1 MGLDLRVL
9 TDEFKQALGS
19 IEENLTPAVSAGR
32 VIACADGVVTVQG
45 LPAVRCG
52 ELILLGEHAHA
63 LVMNLEE
70 DCVGAI
76 LLSDADEV
84 SQGDI
89 ARCTGKII
97 GVPCGDT
104 LLGRVIDPLG
114 NPLDGKGALHA
125 DTERPIEF
133 PAPDVFG
140 RKKVSRP
147 LFTGITAIDSM
158 IPIGRGQRELIIGD
172 RQTGKTTVAVD
183 AILSQKGKGVACVYV
198 AIGQKLSTVRQ
209 IIDTLAAHGAL
220 SYTTVVCST
229 AGQSAPM
236 QYIAPYTGTAV
247 AEHFCYTGR
256 DALIVY
262 DDLSKHAVAYR
273 AISLLLGRPS
283 GREAYPGDIFYIHS
297 RLLERA
303 AQLSDALGGGSL
315 TALPIVETL
324 GGDISAYVPTNI
336 ISITD
341 GQIYLESEL
350 FHSGVRPAVN
360 VGLSGS
366 RVGGSA
372 QYPAIRA
379 VSGKIRLELAHYREI
394 AQFSQFGADL
404 EAGAKATLLRG
415 ERLTE
420 MLKQNEHSPRSVC
433 KMATELMLMSE
444 NKLGSVAPA
453 DVRAVLDAF
462 CDRFEDTNAAL
473 VDAIEQSG
481 QMTDAQKAQI
491 LSAFDSYGVT
501 Q

>member
-1 MGLDLRVL
+1 
-9 TDEFKQALGS
+9 
-19 IEENLTPAVSAGR
+19 
-32 VIACADGVVTVQG
+32 
-45 LPAVRCG
+45 
-52 ELILLGEHAHA
+52 
-63 LVMNLEE
+63 
-70 DCVGAI
+70 
-76 LLSDADEV
+76 
-84 SQGDI
+84 
-89 ARCTGKII
+89 
-97 GVPCGDT
+97 
-104 LLGRVIDPLG
+104 
-114 NPLDGKGALHA
+114 
-125 DTERPIEF
+125 
-133 PAPDVFG
+133 
-140 RKKVSRP
+140 
-147 LFTGITAIDSM
+147 M

-360 VGLSGS
+360 VGLSVS

-379 VSGKIRLELAHYREI
+379 VSGKISLELAHYREI

-420 MLKQNEHSPRSVC
+420 LLKQNEHSPRSVC

>member
-1 MGLDLRVL
+1 MNHSDEILSILREEIEQYDNRTRCDETGTVIEVGDGIATVYGLNRAVYGELVQFDTGVHGIVLDLKRDSVGVVL
-9 TDEFKQALGS
+9 LGSEDGLHEGSAVSRTGRAADVPVGDAMIGRTVNALGEPIDGLGP
-19 IEENLTPAVSAGR
+19 IET
-32 VIACADGVVTVQG
+32 
-45 LPAVRCG
+45 
-52 ELILLGEHAHA
+52 
-63 LVMNLEE
+63 
-70 DCVGAI
+70 
-76 LLSDADEV
+76 
-84 SQGDI
+84 
-89 ARCTGKII
+89 
-97 GVPCGDT
+97 
-104 LLGRVIDPLG
+104 
-114 NPLDGKGALHA
+114 
-125 DTERPIEF
+125 TERRPIERE
-133 PAPDVFG
+133 ASGV
-140 RKKVSRP
+140 VSREP
-147 LFTGITAIDSM
+147 VNQPMQTGILAIDSM
-158 IPIGRGQRELIIGD
+158 VPIGRGQRELIIGD

-360 VGLSGS
+360 VGLSVS

-420 MLKQNEHSPRSVC
+420 LLKQNEHSPRSVC

>member
-1 MGLDLRVL
+1 M
-9 TDEFKQALGS
+9 
-19 IEENLTPAVSAGR
+19 
-32 VIACADGVVTVQG
+32 
-45 LPAVRCG
+45 
-52 ELILLGEHAHA
+52 
-63 LVMNLEE
+63 
-70 DCVGAI
+70 
-76 LLSDADEV
+76 
-84 SQGDI
+84 
-89 ARCTGKII
+89 
-97 GVPCGDT
+97 
-104 LLGRVIDPLG
+104 
-114 NPLDGKGALHA
+114 
-125 DTERPIEF
+125 
-133 PAPDVFG
+133 
-140 RKKVSRP
+140 
-147 LFTGITAIDSM
+147 
-158 IPIGRGQRELIIGD
+158 
-172 RQTGKTTVAVD
+172 
-183 AILSQKGKGVACVYV
+183 
-198 AIGQKLSTVRQ
+198 
-209 IIDTLAAHGAL
+209 
-220 SYTTVVCST
+220 
-229 AGQSAPM
+229 
-236 QYIAPYTGTAV
+236 
-247 AEHFCYTGR
+247 
-256 DALIVY
+256 
-262 DDLSKHAVAYR
+262 
-273 AISLLLGRPS
+273 
-283 GREAYPGDIFYIHS
+283 
-297 RLLERA
+297 ERA

-360 VGLSGS
+360 VGLSVS

-420 MLKQNEHSPRSVC
+420 LLKQNEHSPRGIC

-462 CDRFEDTNAAL
+462 FDRFEDTNAAL

-491 LSAFDSYGVT
+491 LSAFDSYGVA